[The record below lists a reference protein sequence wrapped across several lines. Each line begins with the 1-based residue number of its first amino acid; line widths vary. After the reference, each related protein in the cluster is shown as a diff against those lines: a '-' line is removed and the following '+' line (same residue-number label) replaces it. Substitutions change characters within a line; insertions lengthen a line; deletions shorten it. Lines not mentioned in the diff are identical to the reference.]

1 MRLLPDRSA
10 GRRERPAR
18 PARPAVVLRRERIT
32 PSMVRVVLGGPGL
45 ADFPGAEH
53 ADAYVK
59 LVIPRP
65 GVELPRP
72 LDLQEFRRTRPTE
85 DLPTVRTYTIR
96 AWDAGRQELTIDFV
110 VHGTDGI
117 AGPWAAAAEPGDEV
131 FLQGPG
137 GGYQPDAAAGWH
149 LLAGDDSALPA
160 IAVAL
165 ERMPADA
172 VGRAVV
178 EVPDAAT
185 EYPLRALPGLPVQ
198 WVHRGDAPAGSRL
211 TAAVLDVPFPP
222 NTDVQAF
229 VHGEAGFV
237 KEVRRWLRVEQR
249 VDPARLS
256 ISGYW
261 RIGDADEAWRAGKAA
276 WNAEAEEVER
286 QAGVA

>member
-10 GRRERPAR
+10 GRRDRPAR
-18 PARPAVVLRRERIT
+18 PARPAVVLRRERVT

-45 ADFPGAEH
+45 ADFPGVDF
-53 ADAYVK
+53 ADTYVK
-59 LVIPRP
+59 LVIPKV
-65 GVELPRP
+65 GVTLPRP
-72 LDLQEFRRTRPTE
+72 LDLQEVRRTLPAH
-85 DLPTVRTYTIR
+85 DLPTVRTYTVR
-96 AWDAGRQELTIDFV
+96 AWDAQTGELTIDFV
-110 VHGTDGI
+110 VHGTEGV
-117 AGPWAAAAEPGDEV
+117 AGPWAAAARPGDEV

-165 ERMPADA
+165 ERLPADA
-172 VGRAVV
+172 LGVAVV
-178 EVPDAAT
+178 EVPGAAA
-185 EYPLRALPGLPVQ
+185 EYPVRDLPGVPVR
-198 WVHRGDAPAGSRL
+198 WVHRGDAPAGARL
-211 TAAVLDVPFPP
+211 AEAVLALPFPAD
-222 NTDVQAF
+222 TDVQAF

-237 KEVRRWLRVEQR
+237 KQVRRWLRVEHR

-276 WNAEAEEVER
+276 WNAEAEAVER
-286 QAGVA
+286 SAGVA